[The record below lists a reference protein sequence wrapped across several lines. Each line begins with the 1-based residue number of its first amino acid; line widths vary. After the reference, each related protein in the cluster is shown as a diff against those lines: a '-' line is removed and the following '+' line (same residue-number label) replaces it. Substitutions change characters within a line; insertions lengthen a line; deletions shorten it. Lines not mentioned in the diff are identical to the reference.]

1 MTMRPMTDQQPSPR
15 RNTML
20 GVWTA
25 IGIGVGAAL
34 GVALHNIG
42 AGVALGLIIGLFVGL
57 GLDRAGSRR

>member
-1 MTMRPMTDQQPSPR
+1 MTDRQPSPPR
-15 RNTML
+15 RNTMV

-25 IGIGVGAAL
+25 LSIGIGAAL

-42 AGVALGLIIGLFVGL
+42 VGVALGLIFGVFVGL